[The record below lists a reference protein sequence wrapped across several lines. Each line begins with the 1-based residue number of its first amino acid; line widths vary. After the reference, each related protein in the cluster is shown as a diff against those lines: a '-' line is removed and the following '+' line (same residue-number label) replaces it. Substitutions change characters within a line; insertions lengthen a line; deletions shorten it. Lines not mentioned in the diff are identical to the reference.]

1 MESKI
6 IVTMRINNLPDLGGE
21 SGWLVVRRCDDND
34 GGVSLWSYG
43 LYYDKESAEMAVSE
57 IGNGLI
63 VEVGD
68 VND

>member
-6 IVTMRINNLPDLGGE
+6 IVTMRINNLPDLGGM

-34 GGVSLWSYG
+34 GGVSLWYYG